1 MNEERTPRGGV
12 EILPIIGQVEGHYLA
27 SDGAKTCRYEQILPR
42 LAEIECRGEA
52 QGLLVLLNTVGGDLE
67 SGLAIGEAIASLS
80 VPTVS
85 LVLGGAHPIASV
97 IAVSAD
103 FSFAA
108 PTATL
113 TLHPVRYSGT
123 VLGAPQSWRYLS
135 GMHKRVIAF
144 LSSHSAAEEG
154 ALKELMLA
162 RDDMAC
168 DLGSVLGGEEAVRL
182 GLIDAIVG
190 LKEAAAELNRRIKAR
205 QS

>member
-1 MNEERTPRGGV
+1 
-12 EILPIIGQVEGHYLA
+12 
-27 SDGAKTCRYEQILPR
+27 
-42 LAEIECRGEA
+42 
-52 QGLLVLLNTVGGDLE
+52 
-67 SGLAIGEAIASLS
+67 
-80 VPTVS
+80 
-85 LVLGGAHPIASV
+85 VLGGAHSIASV

-135 GMHKRVIAF
+135 GMQKRVIAF

-182 GLIDAIVG
+182 GLIDAIGG
-190 LKEAAAELNRRIKAR
+190 LREAAAELNRRIKAR
-205 QS
+205 KS